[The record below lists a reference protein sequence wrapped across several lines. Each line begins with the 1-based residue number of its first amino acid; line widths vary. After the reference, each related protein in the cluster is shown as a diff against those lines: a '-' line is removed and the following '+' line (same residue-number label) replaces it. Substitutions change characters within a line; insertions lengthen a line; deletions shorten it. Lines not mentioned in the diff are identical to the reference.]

1 MNKGQRIF
9 ITGIGTDIG
18 KTLAATILVEALHA
32 DYWKPVQAGSLN
44 DTDSDFVQRM
54 ISNEVSVIHPE
65 SFRLTEPMS
74 PHAAAK
80 IDGVKIRLRDFHLP
94 HTNNTLIIEGAG
106 GILVPLNEK
115 LLVIDLIEKLDAD
128 VIIVIRNY
136 LGSINHSLLT
146 IEAAKSRKLKIAGL
160 IINGEPNKASE
171 EIILRHSNLPL
182 LGRIFTETEITQAI
196 ISKYSEQFEFFK

>member
-1 MNKGQRIF
+1 MSKQQTFF

-18 KTLAATILVEALHA
+18 KTLAAAILVEALNA

-44 DTDSDFVQRM
+44 DTDADFVRRM
-54 ISNEVSVIHPE
+54 ISNQVSVIHPE
-65 SFRLTEPMS
+65 TFRLTEPMS

-80 IDGVKIRLRDFHLP
+80 IDRVNIRLKDFHLP
-94 HTNNTLIIEGAG
+94 KTKNTLIIEGAG

-115 LLVIDLIEKLDAD
+115 RLVVDLIKKLNAE
-128 VIIVIRNY
+128 VIIVIKNY

-171 EIILRHSNLPL
+171 EIILKRSRLKV
-182 LGRIFTETEITQAI
+182 LGRIFPEKEITKSIVRNYAV
-196 ISKYSEQFEFFK
+196 SFDF